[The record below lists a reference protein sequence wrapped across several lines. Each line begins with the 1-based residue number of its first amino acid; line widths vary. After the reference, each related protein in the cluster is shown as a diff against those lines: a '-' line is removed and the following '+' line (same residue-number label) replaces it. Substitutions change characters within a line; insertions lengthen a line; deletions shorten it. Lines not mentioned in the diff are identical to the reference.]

1 MLVPKAAVRY
11 YLQHYLTLTE
21 PRSGLGLSPL
31 SSLFVS
37 GLSASGQARRS
48 SLWALSVLLIG
59 AMAYL
64 PSAARA
70 DALKGQVIAVADG
83 DTVTVLDADRQR
95 HKIRLAGIDAPES
108 RQAYGQRARSSLRDL
123 LDGRQV
129 QVSYDKTDRY
139 GRLVGKIELEGRD
152 INLEQLRRGL
162 AWHYKKYE
170 AEQSP
175 EDRQLYAQAQEQA
188 QAARLGLWR
197 DPAAQ
202 APWDYRQQK
211 RQAEAP

>member
-1 MLVPKAAVRY
+1 MLPLTSVFVADGLVR
-11 YLQHYLTLTE
+11 
-21 PRSGLGLSPL
+21 GL
-31 SSLFVS
+31 
-37 GLSASGQARRS
+37 ARRAF
-48 SLWALSVLLIG
+48 LWARPVLLIW
-59 AMAYL
+59 ALAVL
-64 PSAARA
+64 SDPARA
-70 DALKGQVIAVADG
+70 DGLQGQVIAVADG

-108 RQAYGQRARSSLRDL
+108 RQAYGQRARFSLRDL

-197 DPAAQ
+197 DPGAQ

-211 RQAEAP
+211 RQADGP

>member
-1 MLVPKAAVRY
+1 M
-11 YLQHYLTLTE
+11 
-21 PRSGLGLSPL
+21 SGRGSGVGWSPL
-31 SSLFVS
+31 NTLFVTVN
-37 GLSASGQARRS
+37 LAR
-48 SLWALSVLLIG
+48 
-59 AMAYL
+59 
-64 PSAARA
+64 SAARRAARWALPLLLSWALVGLWPAYA
-70 DALKGQVIAVADG
+70 DALKGQVVAVADG
-83 DTVTVLDADRQR
+83 DTVTVLDAQRQR

-108 RQAYGQRARSSLRDL
+108 RQAYGQRARSSLKDL

-197 DPAAQ
+197 DGQPL

-211 RQAEAP
+211 RQADGP